1 MKENKNNNI
10 SQQGTANPY
19 TKSKKKMKR
28 VGVAEG
34 KLPDLDLDKFNSV
47 GVEELFNENNNK

>member
-10 SQQGTANPY
+10 SQQGMANPF

-28 VGVAEG
+28 VGIAEG
-34 KLPDLDLDKFNSV
+34 KLPDLDLNSFNSV
-47 GVEELFNENNNK
+47 NVEELFYGKNN

>member
-10 SQQGTANPY
+10 SQQGMANPY
-19 TKSKKKMKR
+19 IKSKKKLKR

-34 KLPDLDLDKFNSV
+34 KLPDLDLDTFNSIN
-47 GVEELFNENNNK
+47 VEELFYGKNS